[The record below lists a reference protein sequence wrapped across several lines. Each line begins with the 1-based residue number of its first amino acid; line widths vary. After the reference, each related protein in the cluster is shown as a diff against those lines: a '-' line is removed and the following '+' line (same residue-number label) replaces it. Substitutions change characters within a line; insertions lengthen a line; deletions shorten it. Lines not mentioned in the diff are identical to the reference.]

1 MFERMMLL
9 VAEKHGLRYLSEF
22 DLDTVRAFRESWPLH
37 RSAAGRQVD
46 RIKSFFSFTHASRW
60 ISENPGLKLK
70 TAKVA
75 VPPTGPFSREQM
87 AAIVAA
93 SDDHE

>member
-22 DLDTVRAFRESWPLH
+22 DLDTVRASRESWPLH

-46 RIKSFFSFTHASRW
+46 LIKSFFSFAHASRW
-60 ISENPGLKLK
+60 ISENPALKLK
-70 TAKVA
+70 TAKRA
-75 VPPTGPFSREQM
+75 APPTEPFSREQM